1 MPMFKVKDL
10 MINVGDT
17 PQALCLHTTVCGIC
31 SVGGSICQCSVAVT
45 KVCQDCTIA
54 ISQLCANC
62 SIYISKVCQTCSVLV
77 SQVCR
82 QETIT
87 NCYDCSFAVS
97 EICQNQSVCPG
108 GSIVCPGGSGDP
120 WTPVEQL
127 SPIVDTLNHEGL
139 AALKAQLKVIN
150 DKVDAQQAIL
160 DKQFAPQTLEDANLL
175 EEKLNAALTE
185 VRAMKGQFKKSSK

>member
-62 SIYISKVCQTCSVLV
+62 SIYISKVC
-77 SQVCR
+77 R

-87 NCYDCSFAVS
+87 NCYDTRRPNQGISQKSPEGELLNTGAVYRR
-97 EICQNQSVCPG
+97 ELLG
-108 GSIVCPGGSGDP
+108 G
-120 WTPVEQL
+120 L
-127 SPIVDTLNHEGL
+127 
-139 AALKAQLKVIN
+139 IN
-150 DKVDAQQAIL
+150 DYSC
-160 DKQFAPQTLEDANLL
+160 E
-175 EEKLNAALTE
+175 AA
-185 VRAMKGQFKKSSK
+185 